1 MDDPTLTDW
10 RALYTTTRERFP
22 DAPGLPEGY
31 SFVPDDIDGGSA
43 LLYEPY
49 LQVEPSDAALCVML
63 DWAIRFGAWWV
74 QQRRKGAF
82 SVEHVWNYG
91 WTVDVTDYTERGVE
105 EILSTIGG
113 STGWSHHAA
122 YFAAAQAIGRI
133 K

>member
-1 MDDPTLTDW
+1 MTEPTLTDW
-10 RALYTTTRERFP
+10 HTLFTTVRERFP

-31 SFVPDDIDGGSA
+31 EFIVDDIGGDSALFHSPRLWLVPDDT
-43 LLYEPY
+43 
-49 LQVEPSDAALCVML
+49 ALCVML

-91 WTVDVTDYTERGVE
+91 WTVDVTDYTEKGANE
-105 EILSTIGG
+105 LLSTIGG